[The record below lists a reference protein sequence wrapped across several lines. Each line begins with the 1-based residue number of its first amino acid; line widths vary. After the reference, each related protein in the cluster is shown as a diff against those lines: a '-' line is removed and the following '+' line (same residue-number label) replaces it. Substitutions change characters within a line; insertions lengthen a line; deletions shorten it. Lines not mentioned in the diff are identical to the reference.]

1 MLFSALGGAVL
12 GFLRYNFNPATIF
25 LGDGGSYFL
34 GYAVAGFSIMGSVKS
49 QVGAAL
55 LIPLLALGIPLFDTI
70 LSPLRRF
77 ARGRKMFTPDNGHIH
92 HRLLNMGLT
101 ARKAVLI
108 IYVLTFG
115 LCLAAVIM
123 VNIRDE
129 QAGLFLIVLGAGAI
143 LFIRK
148 LGYFEYIASDKVY
161 GWFRDFA
168 DEAGLSRDRRSFLSL
183 QIDMSK
189 STGFD
194 ELWATFC
201 RAVEMLEF
209 DLVEL
214 DLNENFDLLKKSN
227 RNRLK
232 WQRDDFNDG
241 MDMENDH
248 LLRLALP
255 LVENERESYGTLRF
269 VKNLRR
275 KPVSHHTFRRVEQLR
290 RSFMA
295 ALELIAERK

>member
-34 GYAVAGFSIMGSVKS
+34 GYAIAGFSIMGSVKS

-77 ARGRKMFTPDNGHIH
+77 ARGRNMFAPDNGHIH

-101 ARKAVLI
+101 TRKVVLI
-108 IYVLTFG
+108 IYAFTFV

-143 LFIRK
+143 LFTRK
-148 LGYFEYIASDKVY
+148 LGYFEYIASDKIY

-189 STGFD
+189 STGFND
-194 ELWATFC
+194 LWATFC
-201 RAVEMLEF
+201 LAVKMLEF

-214 DLNENFDLLKKSN
+214 ELDQKFDFLRKSN
-227 RNRLK
+227 RDQLRWQHDNFDDRMDLDNDYLLK
-232 WQRDDFNDG
+232 L
-241 MDMENDH
+241 E
-248 LLRLALP
+248 LP
-255 LVENERESYGTLRF
+255 LVEKEQESYGTLRL
-269 VKNLRR
+269 VKNLKR
-275 KPVSHHTFRRVEQLR
+275 KPVSHFTFRRVEQLR
-290 RSFMA
+290 GSFMA